1 MDKMYVFVSPWLP
14 TFASHLHPC
23 LHPPASEGEGQV
35 GADGDDA
42 TDELAADLEQ
52 RMDTTYVWI
61 NWMAMNQH
69 TAPNLPPE
77 LGHIRE
83 LVKTC
88 SKGGEGEGEQY
99 LCGILVVMV
108 GA

>member
-1 MDKMYVFVSPWLP
+1 MDKMYMFVSPLLP
-14 TFASHLHPC
+14 TFVSHLHPC
-23 LHPPASEGEGQV
+23 LHPSASERESQW
-35 GADGDDA
+35 GADADA
-42 TDELAADLEQ
+42 ELATALEQ
-52 RMDTTYVWI
+52 RMDKTYVWI

-88 SKGGEGEGEQY
+88 SKGGEGEGERY
-99 LCGILVVMV
+99 LGGGGGGGCL